1 MKKYKNFL
9 YGAMIMLVVYVV
21 LLMIGIS
28 FKMVFIATSIIS
40 SVKVIALESTIEE
53 MRAKYE

>member
-21 LLMIGIS
+21 LLMLGIS

>member
-9 YGAMIMLVVYVV
+9 YGALIMLVVYVV